1 MISTNELVRGA
12 TLAML
17 SMALLALPALGEEAV
32 TLSVLAQR
40 THVHG
45 IAVDPTEPSRL
56 YLATHHGFFLVSPD
70 GLATLVSADN
80 HDFMGFTPHP
90 TDPAILYASGHPA
103 GGGNLG
109 VIASIDGG
117 HTWLPLAEGANG
129 PVDFHQMDVSLI
141 DPKTMYGV
149 HGGIQVSRDGGHTWQ
164 MVAPRPDRLI
174 DLAAS
179 AADRDTIYAATESGL
194 KVSRDGGV
202 SWKPEP
208 VATGPTSM
216 VEVGRDGTIYAFVLG
231 RGLISTSEERL
242 PNWETLSNGF
252 GDGYVLHLAID
263 PTDGD
268 KLYAALHD
276 GRVLASSDG
285 GRLWHP
291 FGGL

>member
-1 MISTNELVRGA
+1 MISKNHLCSRLALAVLSVA
-12 TLAML
+12 TF
-17 SMALLALPALGEEAV
+17 ALPAQGEEAV
-32 TLSVLAQR
+32 TLSSLAQR

-45 IAVDPTEPSRL
+45 IAIDPTDPRRL

-70 GLATLVSADN
+70 GMATRVSVER

-117 HTWLPLAEGANG
+117 HTWLPLAEGAKG
-129 PVDFHQMDVSLI
+129 PVDFHQMDVSKV
-141 DPKTMYGV
+141 DPKTIYGV
-149 HGGIQVSRDGGHTWQ
+149 FGGIEVSRDGGHTWQ
-164 MVAPRPDRLI
+164 IVAPPPDRLI

-179 AADRDTIYAATESGL
+179 AAARDTIYAATESGL
-194 KVSRDGGV
+194 KVSRDGGT
-202 SWKPEP
+202 SWQPEP

-216 VEVGRDGTIYAFVLG
+216 VEVGSDGTVYAFVIG
-231 RGLISTSEERL
+231 RGLISTSEDRL
-242 PNWETLSNGF
+242 ADWQTLSNGF

-268 KLYAALHD
+268 KLYAVLHD
-276 GRVLASSDG
+276 GRVMASTDG
-285 GRLWHP
+285 GRLWNP
-291 FGGL
+291 FGSP